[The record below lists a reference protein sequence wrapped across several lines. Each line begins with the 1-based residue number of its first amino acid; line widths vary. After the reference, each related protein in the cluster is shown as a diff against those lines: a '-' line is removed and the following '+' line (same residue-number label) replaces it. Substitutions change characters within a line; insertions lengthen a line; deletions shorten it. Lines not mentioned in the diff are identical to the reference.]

1 MDYQD
6 YYQTLGVDKTAD
18 EKEIKRAYRRLAREL
33 HPDVNPGDAQAEEHF
48 KRVNEAYEV
57 LSDREKRAKYDQ
69 FGNSWQRYQ
78 RAGGDPGGFDWSQ
91 WAGGGFPGGGKRVE
105 FGGDL
110 GDLFGGGSSGGFS
123 DFFNTL
129 FGNMNRRTTGRSAG
143 QRGRRGR
150 DLEQPVQITLEEA
163 FQGTTR
169 LLEKDGR
176 KLEVK
181 IPRGIKSGAQIRVS
195 GQGTQDAFG
204 LPAGDLYL
212 KVTIAPHAV
221 FTRDGDDL
229 RCEVPLDLYTAI
241 LGGELCVNTLEGS
254 VRLKVPPETQGGRTF
269 RLRGKG
275 MTRLR
280 QPNRRGDLYVKINVR
295 LPQKLSAQEKQ
306 LFQELAN
313 LRV

>member
-33 HPDVNPGDAQAEEHF
+33 HPDVNPGNARAEERF
-48 KRVNEAYEV
+48 KQVNEAYEV

-78 RAGGDPGGFDWSQ
+78 RAGGDSGGFDWGQ
-91 WAGGGFPGGGKRVE
+91 WAGGGFPGGSTRVD

-110 GDLFGGGSSGGFS
+110 GDLFGGGAGGGFS

-129 FGNMNRRTTGRSAG
+129 FGSMNRRSTGRGA
-143 QRGRRGR
+143 GRRVR
-150 DLEQPVQITLEEA
+150 RSQDLEQPVQITLEEA

-169 LLEKDGR
+169 LLNKDGR

-195 GQGTQDAFG
+195 GQGTQDG
-204 LPAGDLYL
+204 LGSLAGDLYL
-212 KVTIAPHAV
+212 KVTIAPHPI
-221 FTRDGDDL
+221 FSRDGDDL
-229 RCEVPLDLYTAI
+229 RCEVPLDLYTAV
-241 LGGELCVNTLEGS
+241 LGGEWCVNTLDGS
-254 VRLKVPPETQGGRTF
+254 VWLKVPPETQGGRTC

-275 MTRLR
+275 MPRLR
-280 QPNRRGDLYVKINVR
+280 QPDQRGDLYVKTNVR